1 MDTPPLPPEPPPPPP
16 VAASAQRAVAAALD
30 LIATADRPGL
40 WATLRAGEDVLVDA
54 KAVDDH
60 GGLPLAGLLAAAED
74 TLSPTADPVRRLA
87 EAGAV
92 VLGTARGAP
101 AAAELVA
108 LGLIDLALTTQVPR
122 HPDVVCLTPTAGL
135 LPAAGAVVAG
145 TLADGCRALT
155 AMTDPGAWP
164 ADVRLAAGER
174 PRLTV
179 SHQHRT
185 ALRHAVGELLVA
197 GVEVTTVDTG
207 TAMVPI
213 GQRPGTSDGPQ
224 VTAHGVRFLGRPF
237 DDQVLLDLAA
247 LLTGE
252 QLKNPY
258 PATGTALIVF
268 GAHLRGQPRN
278 VELRDLGA
286 RFTGDV
292 RTAPRYRMRAL
303 DGQAGVHPSDDGAA
317 LLGERWLLAPG
328 SLARFRAALPPPM
341 TLGPVE
347 LDDGETA
354 TALLNHPASGPDIT
368 EFGDWRAYLRHRT
381 ATRRGPG

>member
-1 MDTPPLPPEPPPPPP
+1 MDNPPLPPEPPPPPP
-16 VAASAQRAVAAALD
+16 APASARRAVAAALD
-30 LIATADRPGL
+30 LIAIADRPEL
-40 WATLRAGEDVLVDA
+40 WATLRADEDVLVDA

-60 GGLPLAGLLAAAED
+60 GGLPLAGLLAAVED
-74 TLSPTADPVRRLA
+74 DISPTADPVRRLA

-92 VLGTARGAP
+92 VLGTAHRGAD
-101 AAAELVA
+101 AAELVA
-108 LGLIDLALTTQVPR
+108 LGLIDLALTTQAPR

-155 AMTDPGAWP
+155 AITDPGAWP

-185 ALRHAVGELLVA
+185 ALRHAVGELRVA
-197 GVEVTTVDTG
+197 GVEVTTMDTA
-207 TAMVPI
+207 TSMVPL
-213 GQRPGTSDGPQ
+213 GQRPAAPDGPA
-224 VTAHGVRFLGRPF
+224 VTAHGVRFHGRPF
-237 DDQVLLDLAA
+237 DDQVLIDLAA

-258 PATGTALIVF
+258 PATGTALVVF

-278 VELRDLGA
+278 AELRDLGA
-286 RFTGDV
+286 RFTGEV
-292 RTAPRYRMRAL
+292 RTAPRYRMLAL
-303 DGQAGVHPSDDGAA
+303 DGQAGVHPGDDGTA
-317 LLGERWLLAPG
+317 LRGERWLLAPG

-354 TALLNHPASGPDIT
+354 TALLSHPAPGPDIT

-381 ATRRGPG
+381 ANRPGLG